1 MEVFFVSKG
10 SVSIRRVVILKEIT
24 VEELFHKNHPVVI
37 DIRSPIEYKD
47 DAIPGAI
54 NIPLFSDEDR
64 QEIGT
69 IYKQEG
75 QDVAKWRAME
85 IVSPK
90 IPQMLQSIKTAA
102 SESKEQPII
111 HCWRGG
117 MRSKAVVTFLEYAG
131 IRAKRLTGGYKAYRQ
146 YILKEIPSL
155 IPEKAVVIHGLT
167 GVGKTKILKILQAK
181 GYPVLDLEGMA
192 NHRGSIFGGVG
203 LGAGHNQKQFDT
215 LLFKQLQELQGTS
228 YFLMEA
234 ESKRIGKVTQP
245 DELMSKKMNGINIHI
260 HTPIEQ
266 RVIHIAEEYIDPY
279 LDQPW
284 YFDVINEALDKVLRR
299 IKDEEIKK
307 CLIELLNKNQYKE
320 MIQILLEKY
329 YDPKYD
335 YKRQEYTGEFFD
347 IMAENPEDAAEKIAD
362 QLEKLSLKPQF
373 I

>member
-1 MEVFFVSKG
+1 MEVFFISNG
-10 SVSIRRVVILKEIT
+10 SVFIRRVVILKEIT
-24 VEELFHKNHPVVI
+24 VEELYHKNHSIVI
-37 DIRSPIEYKD
+37 DVRSPIEFND

-54 NIPLFSDEDR
+54 NIPLFTDDER
-64 QEIGT
+64 QEIGI

-90 IPQMLQSIKTAA
+90 IPAMLLEIKTAA
-102 SESKEQPII
+102 SKSNEQPVIN
-111 HCWRGG
+111 CWRGG

-146 YILKEIPSL
+146 YILKEIPNF
-155 IPEKAVVIHGLT
+155 IPESAVVIHGLT
-167 GVGKTKILKILQAK
+167 GVGKTKILKILQSR

-203 LGAGHNQKQFDT
+203 LGAGNNQKKFDS
-215 LLFKQLQELQGTS
+215 LLFKQLQELQGTT

-260 HTPIEQ
+260 HTPVEQ
-266 RVIHIAEEYIDPY
+266 RVAHIAQEYIDPY
-279 LDQPW
+279 QKNPW
-284 YFDVINEALDKVLRR
+284 YFGIIKEALDKVLRR
-299 IKDEEIKK
+299 ITDDELKGI
-307 CLIELLNKNQYKE
+307 LTDLLNNHQYME
-320 MIQILLEKY
+320 MIRILLENY

-335 YKRQEYTGEFFD
+335 YKRQEYAGEFFD
-347 IMAENPEDAAEKIAD
+347 IMADNPEDAADKIED
-362 QLEKLSLKPQF
+362 QLKKLSLKPQF